1 MRIRSK
7 IILIVLPLLIA
18 ALLVTG
24 IISSESARNGITKVA
39 VAALGFKAQE
49 LNKYMESQ
57 WNLLVQN
64 KLQNSSEYVTVAE
77 NAVASYA
84 ATIVG
89 SKTGLILAVNSTGAV
104 TMSTNPGE
112 KPTTAETAA
121 ILKLFNKDYIG
132 WVDLNIAKVERVGQ
146 TFYFQPFGWYVF
158 VTEQKQAFYQ
168 DVTNITIQSAVILA
182 LSCGISLLLL
192 IFFSSY
198 LTRPLTHVVRAM
210 KGIISDNDL
219 SSRVQVEYKDEIGE
233 LANTFNIMIGELDK
247 AYRQIKEFALQAVI
261 AQKNEHK
268 IRNIFQ
274 KYVPSEVID
283 NFFANPES
291 ALVGENRVLA
301 VLFSDIRSFTT
312 ISEGFMP
319 DELVVA
325 LNKYF
330 SMMVDVIMARGGII
344 DKYIGDAIMAFYG
357 APVHH
362 EDDALQAALSAIEMQ
377 EALAEFNRGQAAI
390 GRPEFRIGVGI
401 NYGVVTVGN
410 IGSEKKMD
418 YTVIGDMVNLA
429 SRLESL
435 TKHYHQQNLIST
447 SVYRKVKNKLH
458 CRLVDKVVVKGK
470 TQGEKIFT
478 AKRSLREDEE
488 RGWKLYHEGL
498 KAYYIREFPKA
509 LELFTAAR
517 RFLGED
523 YLCDLFSERCS
534 AFVSSPPP
542 PEWDGMEIMTEK

>member
-1 MRIRSK
+1 MRIRAK
-7 IILIVLPLLIA
+7 IIWIVLPLLIA
-18 ALLVTG
+18 ALLITG

-64 KLQNSSEYVTVAE
+64 NLSDSADYVQVAQ

-84 ATIVG
+84 ATIIR
-89 SKTGLILAVNSTGAV
+89 SKTELIFAVNSKGAV
-104 TMSTNPGE
+104 TMSTTPNLTLSTGD
-112 KPTTAETAA
+112 TAEV
-121 ILKLFNKDYIG
+121 LKLFNTNYIG
-132 WVDLNIAKVERVGQ
+132 WVDLTVAGVERVGQ
-146 TFYFQPFGWYVF
+146 TFYYQPFGWYVF
-158 VTEQKQAFYQ
+158 VTEEKQSFYQ
-168 DVTNITIQSAVILA
+168 DVTNITVQSAVILA
-182 LSCGISLLLL
+182 ASCLLSLILL
-192 IFFSSY
+192 ILFSSY
-198 LTRPLTHVVRAM
+198 LTRPLTHVVSAM
-210 KGIISDNDL
+210 KRTIQDNDL
-219 SSRVQVEYKDEIGE
+219 TSRVEVEYKDEIGE
-233 LANTFNIMIGELDK
+233 LANTFNIMIGGLEK

-261 AQKNEHK
+261 AQKNERK
-268 IRNIFQ
+268 IRSIFQ
-274 KYVPSEVID
+274 KYVPTDVID
-283 NFFANPES
+283 NFFTNPES
-291 ALVGENRVLA
+291 MLVGENRVLA

-330 SMMVDVIMARGGII
+330 SVMVDIIMGRGGIV

-362 EDDALQAALSAIEMQ
+362 EDDALQAVLAAIEMQ
-377 EALAEFNRGQAAI
+377 EALKDFNLEQTRI
-390 GRPEFRIGVGI
+390 GKPEFRIGLGI

-429 SRLESL
+429 SRLEGL
-435 TKHYHQQNLIST
+435 TKKYKQEILVST
-447 SVYRKVKNKLH
+447 SVYRKIKNKLP

-478 AKRSLREDEE
+478 VKRSLSESEE

-509 LELFTAAR
+509 LDLFEAAGR
-517 RFLGED
+517 SLGD
-523 YLCDLFSERCS
+523 DHLCDLFRERC
-534 AFVSSPPP
+534 ATFMTSPPP
-542 PEWDGMEIMTEK
+542 AEWEGMEVMTEK